1 LEQRGGVEKSIA
13 FSSVGSLRANQGGGR
28 FFEELDFLIGQ
39 NPGILLHDQGSPG
52 WKGGSC
58 EDPERCIKG
67 R

>member
-39 NPGILLHDQGSPG
+39 NPGILLHD
-52 WKGGSC
+52 
-58 EDPERCIKG
+58 
-67 R
+67 